1 MKTINETKSLQV
13 YPNGY
18 DLSNYSYSTISG
30 SANAQDGSDS
40 TTYATINLKTGSN
53 AETYVYWKFD
63 LSEIP
68 DGATVNSVSC
78 TAKCYINQTGFSYV
92 SSRTIQLYSGTTAK
106 GSATT
111 FSNSTSV
118 LTLTTGTWTVA
129 ELKNASIR
137 TYAQRG
143 TRNTSTTYYIRFYG
157 ATLTVNYTYQGIAYE
172 ITATS
177 SVTNSEISPSY
188 SEIQPGNSLEL
199 RIDTQDISEII
210 VTDNDVDVTDQLVEI
225 TPSPGGTIE
234 RYPASYSTSG
244 SISGSNYTYCI
255 GKGSDTSSSS
265 GNDYASGG
273 SGSTAY
279 INYSFDFS
287 DIPEDATIDS
297 VSVKVKG
304 HCENA
309 SQSSERAELQLYSGS
324 STKGSMSE
332 FTSTSDTVI
341 TMTPGTWTRA
351 ELQNAILRFTI
362 GYYGG
367 KVVGATF
374 EVTYSVADTQ
384 SYYTYTL
391 TNIQADHI
399 IQIKEAGPFIPPEE
413 DPEKTYYPVTISSI
427 NASTN
432 PGRGTVRME
441 AGTNQTITIEPSE
454 TQITLILDNGV
465 DVSNQLVSQ
474 SSGTPSYTVSSVS
487 GAAYGFALNNSGY
500 YESQNKGQSQTV
512 AVTKVNLNL
521 PVRCL
526 VTFNYINYA
535 EAGYDYGMFGNID
548 VELDTVNHEEGSNGV
563 NNATNLKLLL
573 SAASDSSA
581 TEKTLTYEV
590 PAGQHFIEAKY
601 SKDQYTNS
609 GNDSLQFKVSIE
621 PLESLNT
628 YTYTLTNIQQSHN
641 LIFVFGNVTYYFV
654 TSSGDNMKLYPNG
667 QVVVLDQDSYKLTI
681 IPNNSSAIVKVTDN
695 NSDVTSQL
703 ESESYEDKNGN
714 TITNYIYT
722 LNTVLTNHTIN
733 VSIQGGFY
741 IKINNQWIQGIKIYV
756 KDQNSW
762 RETESNLIPN
772 IVQNKILVINN

>member
-1 MKTINETKSLQV
+1 MKTINETKNLQV

-18 DLSNYSYSTISG
+18 DLSNYSYSTISS

-68 DGATVNSVSC
+68 DGATINSVSC
-78 TAKCYINQTGFSYV
+78 TAKCYINQTGSSYV

-234 RYPASYSTSG
+234 RYPVSYSTSG

-341 TMTPGTWTRA
+341 TMTPGTWTRS

-374 EVTYSVADTQ
+374 EVTYSVSDTQ
-384 SYYTYTL
+384 PYYTYTL

-399 IQIKEAGPFIPPEE
+399 IQIKDSGPFIPPEE

-432 PGRGTVRME
+432 PGRGTVRLE

-474 SSGTPSYTVSSVS
+474 SSGTPSYTVSSVQ
-487 GAAYGFALNNSGY
+487 GASYGFALNNNGY

-535 EAGYDYGMFGNID
+535 EATYDYGMFGNID
-548 VELDTVNHEEGSNGV
+548 VELDTVNHEEGTNGV
-563 NNATNLKLLL
+563 NNSTNLKLLL
-573 SAASDSSA
+573 SASSDNSAS
-581 TEKTLTYEV
+581 ERTLTYEV
-590 PAGQHFIEAKY
+590 EAGQHFIEAKF
-601 SKDQYTNS
+601 SKDQYTNDN
-609 GNDSLQFKVSIE
+609 NDSLQFKVSIE

-628 YTYTLTNIQQSHN
+628 YTYTLTNIQESHN

-667 QVVVLDQDSYKLTI
+667 QIVVLDQDDYKLTI
-681 IPNNSSAIVKVTDN
+681 IPNNSSAQIKIMDN
-695 NSDVTSQL
+695 GSDVTSQL
-703 ESESYEDKNGN
+703 ETESYQDKSGN

-722 LNTVLTNHTIN
+722 LSTVLTNHTIN

-741 IKINNQWIQGIKIYV
+741 IKVNNQWIQGVKIYV

-762 RETESNLIPN
+762 RETDSNLIPN
-772 IVQNKILVINN
+772 IVQNKVLIMSN